1 MSMLA
6 NSPLSAP
13 PDLLTQHFFVSR
25 GEQPTVLQNNGI
37 LLLFGSS
44 QQGLF
49 LSYILALCQR
59 PGGALANVVD
69 ENNQTGRVF
78 AVGVIFTL
86 RMHERIELFETEGV

>member
-1 MSMLA
+1 MLA

-13 PDLLTQHFFVSR
+13 PDPLAQHLVCPG

-44 QQGLF
+44 QQRLF

-59 PGGALANVVD
+59 PGGALANAVD

-86 RMHERIELFETEGV
+86 RMHERVELFETEGV